1 MINVEH
7 IHKSFGKHHVLKG
20 LNFEVGEGQAL
31 ALMGPNGSGKT
42 TLIKCILGLVRP
54 DEGNIFFNGSSV
66 VGNWHYREHIGYM
79 PQAAKFPERITVK
92 ELFSMM
98 RDLRKRNA
106 SQTDNDLF
114 EEYGLHSIFEKKI
127 GTLSGG
133 TKQKVSA
140 ALAFLFDPKVLI
152 LDEPTTG
159 LDPVSSEIL
168 KRKIIRERANGK
180 LVFITSHIMSDVEEV
195 SSHVM
200 YLNEGR
206 VEFIK
211 PMALIKN
218 ETGESSLNKAIVKI
232 MTYQEE
238 NV

>member
-1 MINVEH
+1 MIDVQN
-7 IHKSFGKHHVLKG
+7 IHKSFGKQHVLKG
-20 LNFEVGEGQAL
+20 LDFSVNEGQAL

-54 DEGNIFFNGSSV
+54 DKGDILMHGNSLL
-66 VGNWHYREHIGYM
+66 GNWSYRENIGYM

-98 RDLRKRNA
+98 KDMRGKQT
-106 SQTDNDLF
+106 SETDNDLF
-114 EEYGLHSIFEKKI
+114 EEYGLDSILDKKI

-140 ALAFLFDPKVLI
+140 ALAFLFNPKMLI

-159 LDPVSSEIL
+159 LDPLSSEIL
-168 KRKIIRERANGK
+168 KKKIIRERNNGK
-180 LVFITSHIMSDVEEV
+180 LIFITSHIMSDVEEV
-195 SSHVM
+195 STHVM
-200 YLNEGR
+200 YLNEGK

-211 PMALIKN
+211 AMSLIKK
-218 ETGESSLNKAIVKI
+218 ETGEASLNKAIVRI
-232 MTYQEE
+232 MTNQK
-238 NV
+238 VHV

>member
-54 DEGNIFFNGSSV
+54 DEGNIFFNDSSV

>member
-1 MINVEH
+1 
-7 IHKSFGKHHVLKG
+7 VLKG
-20 LNFEVGEGQAL
+20 VSFDVDPGQAV

-54 DEGNIFFNGSSV
+54 NKGDIIFDEHSILGSWS
-66 VGNWHYREHIGYM
+66 YREHIGYM
-79 PQAAKFPERITVK
+79 PQAAKFPDRIKVK

-98 RDLRKRNA
+98 KDLRNKRA
-106 SQTDNDLF
+106 SQLD
-114 EEYGLHSIFEKKI
+114 EELLELYGLESILEKRI

-140 ALAFLFDPKVLI
+140 ALAFLFNPRVLI

-168 KRKIIRERANGK
+168 KRKIIKERESDK
-180 LVFITSHIMSDVEEV
+180 LIFITSHIMSDVEEV

-200 YLNEGR
+200 YLNEGQL
-206 VEFIK
+206 EFIK
-211 PMALIKN
+211 EMNVIKS
-218 ETGESSLNKAIVKI
+218 ETGEESLNKAIVNI
-232 MTYQEE
+232 MSRKPEV